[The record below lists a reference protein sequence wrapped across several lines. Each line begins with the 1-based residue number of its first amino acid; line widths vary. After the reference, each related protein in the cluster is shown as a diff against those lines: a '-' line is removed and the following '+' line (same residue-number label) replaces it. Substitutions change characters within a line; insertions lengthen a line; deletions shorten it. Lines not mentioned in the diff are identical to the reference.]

1 MNIRKPLF
9 LLLLF
14 VGACSTDSHSPST
27 EDVGQWQQT
36 VEKLTTLLKKEKFR
50 ETENMTKIKL
60 AELLV
65 NVNDTEKNDTLI
77 KYARQILSISY
88 YNYLKSKQFRSGI
101 E

>member
-1 MNIRKPLF
+1 
-9 LLLLF
+9 
-14 VGACSTDSHSPST
+14 
-27 EDVGQWQQT
+27 
-36 VEKLTTLLKKEKFR
+36 
-50 ETENMTKIKL
+50 MTKIKL

-101 E
+101 EYMDSLSNDSVHTSKTANTNCYPPGQAMHQMCGDNEASHPS

>member
-1 MNIRKPLF
+1 
-9 LLLLF
+9 
-14 VGACSTDSHSPST
+14 
-27 EDVGQWQQT
+27 
-36 VEKLTTLLKKEKFR
+36 
-50 ETENMTKIKL
+50 MTKIKL

-101 E
+101 EYMDSLSQIPFIQRKL